1 MQKHLII
8 IIFLLLFSLVGTAQ
22 HRNFSDSNP
31 PHVTEVSFDSQHI
44 ILNHKIA
51 YKYERIENHFIIKDK
66 EGQNIIEGDIENIG
80 YQRFKSTIHFLAQ
93 DITFSNPEIVG
104 RNDLIF
110 AFVNF
115 NVFEKD
121 GSINEER
128 LKLFFEKFNQFEV
141 E

>member
-1 MQKHLII
+1 M
-8 IIFLLLFSLVGTAQ
+8 FNLVATAQ

-31 PHVTEVSFDSQHI
+31 PHVTEVSFDSEHI

-51 YKYERIENHFIIKDK
+51 YKYERIENHFVIKDK
-66 EGQNIIEGDIENIG
+66 KGQNLIEEDIENIG
-80 YQRFKSTIHFLAQ
+80 YQKFKSTIHFLAQ

-128 LKLFFEKFNQFEV
+128 LKLFVDKFNQLEV